1 MNLLPK
7 RLMSAEPGEIAPV
20 ALLAGDPLRA
30 EYIAGEFLEGAR
42 RYSDEREMYGFTGL
56 YRGRPVSVQ
65 GSGMGV
71 ASMTAYATRLME
83 DYGVKTLIRIGTCGS
98 NHPDTHLRDVILAT
112 GASMESGTTAR
123 EFPDCDFVPT
133 ADFGLL
139 RQAWRIAGE
148 LSIPVRVGPV
158 VTGDLLHREPE
169 EEARIA
175 ERWARYGMLGAEME
189 AAGLYVAASRHPDV
203 RALAILTCSDHAL
216 YRVETTHEEREKSF
230 RDMMRIA
237 LELAWKQYG
246 EGAQ

>member
-30 EYIAGEFLEGAR
+30 EYIAGEFLE
-42 RYSDEREMYGFTGL
+42 
-56 YRGRPVSVQ
+56 
-65 GSGMGV
+65 
-71 ASMTAYATRLME
+71 
-83 DYGVKTLIRIGTCGS
+83 
-98 NHPDTHLRDVILAT
+98 

-189 AAGLYVAASRHPDV
+189 AAGLYVAASRRPDV